1 MAIDRTKRGPHINST
16 VLGAVAAVAAGLLM
30 ALWIATFR
38 EPSVHP
44 LAAAVP
50 HVVRQPPPRRYF
62 ESARRPGQGFRGEI
76 ASLRERGFT
85 GRGIGVAV
93 IDGPLYTGHR
103 EFAGRL
109 RWYDE
114 IDMEEGDPAGWH
126 GTAVASIAVGETS
139 GVAPEADLYYV
150 GIGANWAHEPIRFS
164 LTSLRRAMSGR
175 KRLALAIRRVLA
187 VNRRLPEDRKIRS
200 LAIAVG
206 WGRRGF
212 GYEETR
218 DAIEEARREG
228 IFVAAADSG
237 APHLG
242 DLRVAGTAGPDDYV
256 HFVEPAG
263 SWGIAELAGSRVL
276 AWEESVSRRR

>member
-1 MAIDRTKRGPHINST
+1 MTSDRTKRGPHINST
-16 VLGAVAAVAAGLLM
+16 VLGATAAAAAGLLL
-30 ALWIATFR
+30 AVWIGTFR
-38 EPSVHP
+38 EPSAPP
-44 LAAAVP
+44 LPAAFP
-50 HVVRQPPPRRYF
+50 HVVRQPPSRRYF
-62 ESARRPGQGFRGEI
+62 ESAREPGRGLREEI
-76 ASLRERGFT
+76 ASLRKRGFT

-114 IDMEEGDPAGWH
+114 IDMEAGDPAGWH
-126 GTAVASIAVGETS
+126 GTAVASIAVGETAGIAS
-139 GVAPEADLYYV
+139 NADLYYA
-150 GIGANWAHEPIRFS
+150 GIGSNWAHEPLRFS
-164 LTSLRRAMSGR
+164 LVTLRRAMSGR
-175 KRLALAIRRVLA
+175 KRLALAIRRILA
-187 VNRRLPEDRKIRS
+187 VNRGLPEDRKIRS

-206 WGRRGF
+206 WGPRGL

-263 SWGIAELAGSRVL
+263 SWGIAEQAGSRAL
-276 AWEESVSRRR
+276 AWEESVSRRQ